1 MTIGMESLNQFW
13 STVAMRNG
21 YHEDPEEEYP
31 YGSQQSFRNSTD
43 TTGRHQS
50 KEEVEYVLL
59 LFFFTYLKLF
69 ILDWGIDN

>member
-1 MTIGMESLNQFW
+1 MKTL
-13 STVAMRNG
+13 
-21 YHEDPEEEYP
+21 EEEYP